1 MYWLLFA
8 ASLVMPCIMLVLGLR
23 WLGHPP
29 ASKNAFFAFRSDL
42 SLRSEET
49 WRYAHHYIGKTWVH
63 SGLILLVVTAAAMW
77 FGRKYYEMFLLWL
90 IVLQGVLFAF
100 SLFPVD
106 GALLRKFGPEID
118 ASQEAIPPVT
128 DETTREDSAPSNP
141 EE

>member
-8 ASLVMPCIMLVLGLR
+8 ASLVIPCIMLFLGLR
-23 WLGHPP
+23 WLSHPP
-29 ASKNAFFAFRSDL
+29 ANKNAFFAFRSDL

-49 WRYAHHYIGKTWVH
+49 WRYAHHYIGKTWVR

-90 IVLQGVLFAF
+90 IVFQGVLFAF

-106 GALLRKFGPEID
+106 GALLREFGSDID

-128 DETTREDSAPSNP
+128 DETTLEGSGQSDSRQ
-141 EE
+141 